1 MASKNVLTT
10 DEERRL
16 VESCLDGD
24 IDAWLPLVE
33 AYKDKV
39 MTLCYRILHSMDDA
53 EDMVQDTFIVAY
65 NKLHQHDPGKR
76 FSSWI
81 LKIAQNGCF
90 QYLKKKGRGATLV
103 EDERILDVS
112 AQEDDSSSTAGQ
124 PEAIVESKE
133 LAGAL
138 DDAINEIPQIYS
150 SVLTQRYVL
159 KLSYQE
165 IAEIQNIPIGTVRS
179 RLNYAHALLRK
190 LLVKRDWGPA

>member
-1 MASKNVLTT
+1 MTTNDALTM

-16 VESCLDGD
+16 IEACLAGD

-39 MTLCYRILHSMDDA
+39 MTLCYRILRSMDDA

-65 NKLHQHDPGKR
+65 NKLHQHDSRKR

-90 QYLKKKGRGATLV
+90 QFLKKKGRGATLV

-112 AQEDDSSSTAGQ
+112 AQEGDASSTAGQ
-124 PEAIVESKE
+124 PEAIVETKQ

-138 DDAINEIPQIYS
+138 DEAINEIPQIYS

-159 KLSYQE
+159 KMSYQE
-165 IAEIQNIPIGTVRS
+165 IAEVQEIPIGTVRS
-179 RLNYAHALLRK
+179 RLNYAHGLLRN
-190 LLVKRDWGPA
+190 LLVKKEWGPA